1 MPTIPKISEAEWE
14 IMKILWAGAPLNA
27 AAIIDQL
34 NAKERWHPRTVK
46 TLLNRLVKKKALRF
60 EKSGREYLY
69 EPAVSEK
76 ACVRAESE
84 SFLQRVFG
92 GALQPMLAHLV
103 EERKLTPKE
112 IKELKQIL
120 KIKED

>member
-1 MPTIPKISEAEWE
+1 
-14 IMKILWAGAPLNA
+14 
-27 AAIIDQL
+27 
-34 NAKERWHPRTVK
+34 
-46 TLLNRLVKKKALRF
+46 
-60 EKSGREYLY
+60 
-69 EPAVSEK
+69 VSEK

>member
-1 MPTIPKISEAEWE
+1 MRTIPKISEAEWE
-14 IMKILWAGAPLNA
+14 IMKILWASAPLNA

-34 NAKERWHPRTVK
+34 NAKESWHPRTVK

-60 EKSGREYLY
+60 QKSGREYLY

-120 KIKED
+120 KMKED

>member
-1 MPTIPKISEAEWE
+1 
-14 IMKILWAGAPLNA
+14 
-27 AAIIDQL
+27 
-34 NAKERWHPRTVK
+34 VK